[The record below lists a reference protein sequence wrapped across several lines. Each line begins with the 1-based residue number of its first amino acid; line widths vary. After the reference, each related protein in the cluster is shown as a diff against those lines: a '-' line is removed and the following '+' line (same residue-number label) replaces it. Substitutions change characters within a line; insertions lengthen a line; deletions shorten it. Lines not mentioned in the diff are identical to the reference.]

1 MVRGVY
7 MKKKVLFVM
16 LGLVLLLVTG
26 CGNKME
32 VTKCTLTNDNKTSGY
47 KLEAV
52 YKIYAKND
60 EVQKVET
67 TEIVTSSNS
76 SVLSYFE
83 SYINKT
89 YKTYNDSY
97 GGYTYNVTNSDGKVT
112 SKVTIDY
119 NKLNIKQ
126 FVKDNSSMK
135 SYVDSNNMI
144 TTDGMKTLY
153 EKLGASCQK

>member
-1 MVRGVY
+1 
-7 MKKKVLFVM
+7 MKKKILFIM
-16 LGLVLLLVTG
+16 LGLTLLLVTG
-26 CGNKME
+26 CGNEME
-32 VTKCTLTNDNKTSGY
+32 VTKCTLTSNDTTNGY
-47 KLEAV
+47 KLDAV
-52 YKIYAKND
+52 YNIYAKND

-67 TEIVTSSNS
+67 TETVTSSS
-76 SVLSYFE
+76 DSVLSYFE
-83 SYINKT
+83 SYIKKT
-89 YKTYNDSY
+89 YKAYNDSY
-97 GGYTYNVTNSDGKVT
+97 GGYTYTVTNSDGKVI

-119 NKLNIKQ
+119 TKLNIKQ